1 MIIILLI
8 ALATFIYNEI
18 IIIKIYNLDKNVAKK
33 IASRAILELDQ
44 IKILEEDDDD
54 EHIREESLELEEENT
69 KIELRRK
76 TN

>member
-8 ALATFIYNEI
+8 VLATFIYNEI
-18 IIIKIYNLDKNVAKK
+18 IIIKICNLDKNVAKK

>member
-1 MIIILLI
+1 MLQ
-8 ALATFIYNEI
+8 
-18 IIIKIYNLDKNVAKK
+18 KK

-54 EHIREESLELEEENT
+54 EHIREESLELEEEENT